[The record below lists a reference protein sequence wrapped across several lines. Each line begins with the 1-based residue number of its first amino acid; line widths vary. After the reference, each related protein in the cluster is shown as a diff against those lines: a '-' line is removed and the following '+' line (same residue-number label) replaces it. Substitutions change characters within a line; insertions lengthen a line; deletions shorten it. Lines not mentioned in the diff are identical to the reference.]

1 MQLKLRFSAIRNVGG
16 LSPRVKSVLRIQD
29 RPLLITLK
37 EEAKKRELFQN
48 LIKIRD
54 AGELFSREI
63 ITHDLTK
70 KQMVEQVKEKENED
84 QWGGGGNLCTK

>member
-1 MQLKLRFSAIRNVGG
+1 MQLKLRFSAIKNVGG

-54 AGELFSREI
+54 TGELFSKVI
-63 ITHDLTK
+63 IPHDLTK
-70 KQMVEQVKEKENED
+70 KQRRS
-84 QWGGGGNLCTK
+84 